1 MKQGDLWLLSDT
13 RSGKARPALIVTR
26 DRAIPVL
33 NAVTVAPV
41 TSTVRRI
48 PTCIPL
54 GSEEG
59 LSRDCVASFDN
70 LDVVPRSMLVRRL
83 GELGPGADSL
93 ICNALEAM
101 ADC

>member
-1 MKQGDLWLLSDT
+1 MRQGDLWLLSDT

-26 DRAIPVL
+26 DRAIAVL
-33 NAVTVAPV
+33 DAITVAPV
-41 TSTVRRI
+41 TTTIRQI

-54 GSEEG
+54 GAEQG

-70 LDVVPRSMLVRRL
+70 LDVIPKEMLLRRL
-83 GELGPGADSL
+83 GRLGPAADSL
-93 ICNALEAM
+93 ICDALEAM